1 MGEKLEW
8 KREVCGRKRGSRSK
22 RRVQRER
29 KRGGER
35 EAVRRLQHYVWRAPS
50 IKQVFEKGRQR
61 EKVSAK
67 YLKECREERGARPE
81 GDKAVSRTL
90 RPAPVSLDRVTPAR
104 VRMCVCLRMC
114 SSARSSIWAG
124 RARCRH
130 SRVVCLCSWSSEVAD
145 KAVMGKD
152 VCGASGASPGWSD
165 KTPGLQMWASGQ
177 TTG

>member
-1 MGEKLEW
+1 M
-8 KREVCGRKRGSRSK
+8 
-22 RRVQRER
+22 QRER

-90 RPAPVSLDRVTPAR
+90 RPAPVSLDRVTLLAFACACVFVCAHLRAHPFEPAELDADIPEWSASVHGP
-104 VRMCVCLRMC
+104 VRSLTK
-114 SSARSSIWAG
+114 
-124 RARCRH
+124 
-130 SRVVCLCSWSSEVAD
+130 L
-145 KAVMGKD
+145 
-152 VCGASGASPGWSD
+152 
-165 KTPGLQMWASGQ
+165 
-177 TTG
+177 